1 MIQPTIINT
10 FEINETKR
18 FTRKERLKEQKK
30 IEDIK
35 GNLRNLETRIYPL
48 NELNCKIKGT
58 KERISKLGR
67 EQ

>member
-30 IEDIK
+30 K
-35 GNLRNLETRIYPL
+35 
-48 NELNCKIKGT
+48 
-58 KERISKLGR
+58 
-67 EQ
+67 